1 MSRFK
6 TEDINQE
13 NEDGENDDQTKYY
26 QLKRESEKKDEEI
39 TVLEKKYLEYITKL
53 LIMVQTH
60 CEIKTD
66 MYKKFKESGALKEEK
81 KEN

>member
-1 MSRFK
+1 M
-6 TEDINQE
+6 
-13 NEDGENDDQTKYY
+13 
-26 QLKRESEKKDEEI
+26 
-39 TVLEKKYLEYITKL
+39 EKKYLEYITKL

-81 KEN
+81 KENWFIESLLVLLKSKTKYTLICFLLRF

>member
-1 MSRFK
+1 MK
-6 TEDINQE
+6 TEDNFDE
-13 NEDGENDDQTKYY
+13 NSEDENDDQANYNK
-26 QLKRESEKKDEEI
+26 LKKESIDKDEEI
-39 TVLEKKYLEYITKL
+39 KNLEKKYLESITRL
-53 LIMVQTH
+53 LIMVQVH

>member
-1 MSRFK
+1 M
-6 TEDINQE
+6 
-13 NEDGENDDQTKYY
+13 
-26 QLKRESEKKDEEI
+26 
-39 TVLEKKYLEYITKL
+39 EKKYLEYITKL

-81 KEN
+81 KENWFFESLLPSFIKK

>member
-1 MSRFK
+1 M
-6 TEDINQE
+6 EDN
-13 NEDGENDDQTKYY
+13 
-26 QLKRESEKKDEEI
+26 DEEI
-39 TVLEKKYLEYITKL
+39 DADDSKDQEKYNELKKESSDKDEKIKVLEKKYLESISKL
-53 LIMVQTH
+53 LIMIQVH